1 MDLDRRTMD
10 FLRPAA
16 EELRRALRRMDE
28 DEVPAPLRR
37 LAESSARRLPPPIL
51 KRALQELDSSEWLRQ
66 EVLAEVDLD
75 PDTPADLFIRRPEGW
90 EERLEGMAA
99 EAAARAEER
108 DRGTLERELAAARE
122 RIRELEAATR
132 EEARQLAEIEQKA
145 EKRFTA
151 RLAAAERSRREA
163 EQRAR
168 EAERRATRLADDLD
182 RARDEASDLQT
193 RIEGLRQLLEKER
206 RSGGGPPVVETRGWF
221 PTEPEA
227 LAVELDRIAAAL
239 RRPPGLGEEPPASAD
254 ELRLPGD
261 LRPDRVEAIHWL
273 LHQRARWL
281 IDGYNLAHL
290 LSPGAGPDARRR
302 VVESAS
308 RVVTLSPP
316 GTMAVVVFDSS
327 VDRTEIPSSRR
338 VRVLFESSADEW
350 IIDSARPGDVV
361 VTSDRR
367 VREAAEERGAQGVW
381 SEALAGW
388 IDAGYTLA

>member
-10 FLRPAA
+10 LLRPAA

-206 RSGGGPPVVETRGWF
+206 RSGTTGRGDAGVV
-221 PTEPEA
+221 
-227 LAVELDRIAAAL
+227 
-239 RRPPGLGEEPPASAD
+239 
-254 ELRLPGD
+254 
-261 LRPDRVEAIHWL
+261 PDRA
-273 LHQRARWL
+273 
-281 IDGYNLAHL
+281 G
-290 LSPGAGPDARRR
+290 GAGGGVGPHRRR
-302 VVESAS
+302 TAS
-308 RVVTLSPP
+308 PAGAGR
-316 GTMAVVVFDSS
+316 GTSG
-327 VDRTEIPSSRR
+327 IRR
-338 VRVLFESSADEW
+338 
-350 IIDSARPGDVV
+350 
-361 VTSDRR
+361 
-367 VREAAEERGAQGVW
+367 
-381 SEALAGW
+381 
-388 IDAGYTLA
+388 